1 MIGAVHPIDLM
12 VLWPTTGCQLRC
24 RYCYMRGGDAARED
38 LDPAV
43 FAQALA
49 TLPIRPG
56 AVLQIAGGEPTLVPD
71 LLEEIVALA
80 RRAGFGRILVQTNG
94 IAIDA
99 RFLALVR
106 DNRLGVGV
114 SLDGPAEINDAL
126 RGRTAEVLAGLRHLD
141 AAGIG
146 FGITTVLTRDSVA
159 SLPRLAM
166 LLAGFSGVRSI
177 GLDILRPVGRGGLD
191 DLPRAA
197 EVAKAHAALR
207 EALGWI
213 NARRAQPIKLREDS
227 MVGCGGDRTGAYCP
241 AERGAAV
248 VLVPSGAL
256 YPCASVAGD
265 PDYACGSAGRPDFA
279 ALARGLRA
287 PDDSCAGC
295 TLAGCRGRCPARALL
310 SPRAAGL
317 DCVLRRGTDRHAAES
332 ARHG

>member
-1 MIGAVHPIDLM
+1 MLIRTFFDMVELHRDDKFVHLSFCVTFRVILTSSAHGGLVGHLDATYSHKVFWPSGALSADVHAACRNPALYDAMPLAEHGLAGAAAAGLGTAANMNNLADL
-12 VLWPTTGCQLRC
+12 PR
-24 RYCYMRGGDAARED
+24 RRAADR
-38 LDPAV
+38 
-43 FAQALA
+43 
-49 TLPIRPG
+49 R
-56 AVLQIAGGEPTLVPD
+56 GEPTLVPD

-114 SLDGPAEINDAL
+114 SLGGPAEINDAL
-126 RGRTAEVLAGLRHLD
+126 QGRTAEVLAGLRYPD

-146 FGITTVLTRDSVA
+146 FGITKVLTRDSVA
-159 SLPRLAM
+159 ALPRLAM
-166 LLAGFSGVRSI
+166 LLAGLSGVR
-177 GLDILRPVGRGGLD
+177 
-191 DLPRAA
+191 
-197 EVAKAHAALR
+197 
-207 EALGWI
+207 
-213 NARRAQPIKLREDS
+213 S

-317 DCVLRRGTDRHAAES
+317 DCVLRRGTDRQAAES